1 MVHSEYSIKSKVR
14 KRFVFE
20 KIVEEYYVK
29 IYKIDYFYKNC
40 KEKITVDNNGQESI
54 PFRIDVYFSE
64 CNLALEVD
72 EKGHVDRDLI
82 SEKKI
87 QEAQKKDLIV
97 NLSGLILIKKVMMY
111 FMKLVEYKHL
121 LGGVERKKLKELE
134 EEITK
139 LKELILKNDQSHQ

>member
-87 QEAQKKDLIV
+87 QEA
-97 NLSGLILIKKVMMY
+97 
-111 FMKLVEYKHL
+111 
-121 LGGVERKKLKELE
+121 
-134 EEITK
+134 
-139 LKELILKNDQSHQ
+139 

>member
-1 MVHSEYSIKSKVR
+1 MLFYIAEVKKKRAKNPKKQKTKKWKTKEEFRKKFGITEFDVMVHSEYSIKSKVG

-40 KEKITVDNNGQESI
+40 KEKITVDNNGHENI

-87 QEAQKKDLIV
+87 QEA
-97 NLSGLILIKKVMMY
+97 
-111 FMKLVEYKHL
+111 
-121 LGGVERKKLKELE
+121 
-134 EEITK
+134 
-139 LKELILKNDQSHQ
+139 